1 MTLPSGYEAVYP
13 RWHRCR
19 QCQRPMLLL
28 VLYYHCLQTAPLN
41 ISRALFFFFFYWV
54 CWVTT
59 DGAVRRSNCAAAGI
73 SSHKTRNF
81 VLLCTLLSHHLI
93 FFLRIE
99 KKKKK
104 ENRTAFWFEATK
116 TKKKSGWRGAKDN
129 SYMSL
134 IVKKKLA
141 AGHGC
146 LIRIVSKTNTATAD
160 MEICAVCAQV
170 PTWQIPRPSPARSF
184 SLGSFN
190 AQLSLRGRL

>member
-41 ISRALFFFFFYWV
+41 ISRALFFFIGCVELRLTEQW
-54 CWVTT
+54 
-59 DGAVRRSNCAAAGI
+59 DGATVPLQGLAHTKHRTLFCFAHSYHTI
-73 SSHKTRNF
+73 SS
-81 VLLCTLLSHHLI
+81 

-99 KKKKK
+99 KKRESDCFLVRGYKNKK
-104 ENRTAFWFEATK
+104 T
-116 TKKKSGWRGAKDN
+116 GWRGAKEN

-141 AGHGC
+141 AGHGS

-160 MEICAVCAQV
+160 MEICAVCAEV
-170 PTWQIPRPSPARSF
+170 PTWQIPRPSPALERR
-184 SLGSFN
+184 
-190 AQLSLRGRL
+190 A